1 MYLRNHKILNTYKC
15 YHCTHVYDNL
25 TSLKKHLTKI
35 SIQEQRLLVNNI
47 PVIEISRDDIN
58 KTDPNSI
65 NLG

>member
-1 MYLRNHKILNTYKC
+1 M
-15 YHCTHVYDNL
+15 YDNL
-25 TSLKKHLTKI
+25 TFNQNI
-35 SIQEQRLLVNNI
+35 MIQEQRLVNNI